1 MTSSQM
7 LYRATAD
14 WADLEVRSEGDE
26 GVVFGIAVPWDKPT
40 PIMPGLVEEFARGA
54 FDGQMKRGGPRSVF
68 LARDHIPMGGT
79 PLGRLT
85 EMRNDAKGLYVE
97 GRVSRTQVGEETLTL
112 VRDGVLDSFSIGFVE
127 GQNQL
132 VPPQNGRGD
141 TVTRRLTASL
151 REVAIVLNPAY
162 KEAVLAGVRAKM
174 CACGGGHEEQPP
186 AEVFTRAAMAAQL
199 TASLG
204 ALPPVPRSV

>member
-7 LYRATAD
+7 QYRAALD
-14 WADLEVRSEGDE
+14 WADLEIRADGDE
-26 GVVFGIAVPWDKPT
+26 GIVFGIAVPWDKPT
-40 PIMPGLVEEFARGA
+40 RINANLTEEFARGS

-68 LARDHIPMGGT
+68 LARDHIPIGGT
-79 PLGRLT
+79 PIGRLT

-127 GQNQL
+127 GQNQHTSDG
-132 VPPQNGRGD
+132 V
-141 TVTRRLTASL
+141 VRRLTASL

-162 KEAVLAGVRAKM
+162 KDAVLAGVRA
-174 CACGGGHEEQPP
+174 ACTCGAGAGGDEGDQQL
-186 AEVFTRAAMAAQL
+186 ARSAQAAQL
-199 TASLG
+199 LASLPP
-204 ALPPVPRSV
+204 LPPVPRARR